1 LNDIQVDRG
10 TKRTCQSCEARFY
23 DLGRTPVICPKCG
36 ADYIEPVRAA
46 PLPRQPRKTWP
57 FGKDRQAATEAEDG
71 ADTASHRDQPEDDEE
86 RDSGEEAERE
96 LDGEAEP
103 LSDAEEE

>member
-1 LNDIQVDRG
+1 MDRG

-23 DLGRTPVICPKCG
+23 DLARTPAICPKCG
-36 ADYIEPVRAA
+36 ADYVEPVRPA
-46 PLPRQPRKTWP
+46 PLPRQTRKTWP
-57 FGKDRQAATEAEDG
+57 FGKDRQAAPEAEDG
-71 ADTASHRDQPEDDEE
+71 VAPMSHADRSDDDEEE